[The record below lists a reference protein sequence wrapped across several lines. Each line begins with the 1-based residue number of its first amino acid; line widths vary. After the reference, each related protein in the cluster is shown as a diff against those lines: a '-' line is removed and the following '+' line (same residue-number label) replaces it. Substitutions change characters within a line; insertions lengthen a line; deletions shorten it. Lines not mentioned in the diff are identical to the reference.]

1 MLAVAAAACC
11 RCPLHS
17 TCVFRYSRQLCSYLD
32 ARDPALARLR
42 QLSHSPAAW
51 FRCPFAHVVLVSCLE
66 VGAAFESLLTLS
78 SKHCSDQCCARS
90 CLEVGAARAPAEP
103 VISFAAELKQ
113 HREQLVMHGLF
124 WVHYAACAA
133 A

>member
-11 RCPLHS
+11 RCPSHS
-17 TCVFRYSRQLCSYLD
+17 TGVFRCSHRLRSYLD

-66 VGAAFESLLTLS
+66 VGAAT
-78 SKHCSDQCCARS
+78 
-90 CLEVGAARAPAEP
+90 RAPAESA
-103 VISFAAELKQ
+103 VGFAVE
-113 HREQLVMHGLF
+113 
-124 WVHYAACAA
+124 AAP
-133 A
+133 